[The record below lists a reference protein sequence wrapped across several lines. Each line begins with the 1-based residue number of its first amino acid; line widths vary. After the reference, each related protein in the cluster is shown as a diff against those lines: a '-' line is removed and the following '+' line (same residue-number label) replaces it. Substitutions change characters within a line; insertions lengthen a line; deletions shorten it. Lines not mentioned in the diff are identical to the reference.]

1 MSNTFNNNLHG
12 ASIGNFANEVKDNA
26 SQQANQYIYQSEEK
40 QTLAQ
45 AAEEIQN
52 LLKILE
58 TTNITATQAEKQAF
72 VSTAI
77 APEKRNRVVRALE
90 AGGEKALEEFL
101 KNPYVNVG
109 MAIVKE
115 WRKEE

>member
-1 MSNTFNNNLHG
+1 M
-12 ASIGNFANEVKDNA
+12 
-26 SQQANQYIYQSEEK
+26 YQSEEK

-58 TTNITATQAEKQAF
+58 ENNPTATQAEKQTF
-72 VSTAI
+72 VNTAI
-77 APEKRNRVVRALE
+77 APEKRNKIVRALE

-115 WRKEE
+115 WQKVE